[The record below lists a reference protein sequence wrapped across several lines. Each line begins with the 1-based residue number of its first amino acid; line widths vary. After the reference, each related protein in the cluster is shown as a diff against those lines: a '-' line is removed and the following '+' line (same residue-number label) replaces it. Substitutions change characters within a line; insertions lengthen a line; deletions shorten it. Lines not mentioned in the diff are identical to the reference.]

1 MINCL
6 IFSKRWCVDNK
17 LKRKTPSI
25 FFKYGAAR
33 SNVGGIIQAVPLIDG
48 RMVRRVEL
56 GLIVDPR
63 NKWRLISTTEA
74 ILGENYDQIGLV
86 VPQRTLSSEEVIDIS
101 SKLAWACA
109 GKGIIG
115 FVSMQLLVWKNEK
128 AVIWSYIVN
137 LVPLNCFIILTEFDD
152 ILGHEYVSTSL
163 YYHSP

>member
-128 AVIWSYIVN
+128 TVI
-137 LVPLNCFIILTEFDD
+137 
-152 ILGHEYVSTSL
+152 
-163 YYHSP
+163 